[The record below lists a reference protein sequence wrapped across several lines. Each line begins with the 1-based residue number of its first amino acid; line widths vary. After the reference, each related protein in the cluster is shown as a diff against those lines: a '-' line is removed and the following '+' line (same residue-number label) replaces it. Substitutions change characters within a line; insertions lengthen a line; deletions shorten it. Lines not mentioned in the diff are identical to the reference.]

1 MYNRYKSLFRLS
13 PHFLIINMV
22 KGAAQRSNK
31 PIIICVTFFSR
42 HLNMTIFQKK
52 RNKKNADLSIA
63 ATSSKIDYF

>member
-1 MYNRYKSLFRLS
+1 
-13 PHFLIINMV
+13 MV